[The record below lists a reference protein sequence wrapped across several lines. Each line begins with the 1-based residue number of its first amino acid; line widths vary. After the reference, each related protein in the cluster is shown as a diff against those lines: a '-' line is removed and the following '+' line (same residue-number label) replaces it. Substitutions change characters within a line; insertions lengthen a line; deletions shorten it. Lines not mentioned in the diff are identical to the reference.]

1 MADATPS
8 GLKVLLVGKGGR
20 EHALAW
26 KLTQSPSVRHVYV
39 VPGNGG
45 TAKLPR
51 VSNIDNVE
59 ANNYLLLV
67 SLAKELH
74 IGLVVAGPDDAVI
87 DGIEGYFRGS
97 ERITSNSSVTF

>member
-1 MADATPS
+1 MS
-8 GLKVLLVGKGGR
+8 QLGLNVLLIGKGGR

-26 KLTQSPSVRHVYV
+26 KLTQSERVAHVYV

-45 TAKLPR
+45 TAALDG
-51 VSNIDNVE
+51 VSNIRHVQ
-59 ANNYLLLV
+59 ANDYQGLL

-87 DGIEGYFRGS
+87 DGVEGYFRESQSFEHFVYLLMG
-97 ERITSNSSVTF
+97 